1 MYDRVLNILLLYM
14 FSRSYLEKNVHLLIE
29 GADELCQDAQKLHNY
44 QRNVVRQQQQID
56 TYKQRRV
63 KDFIFIYMRL
73 LNWLL

>member
-1 MYDRVLNILLLYM
+1 MFYI

-63 KDFIFIYMRL
+63 NDFIFI
-73 LNWLL
+73 